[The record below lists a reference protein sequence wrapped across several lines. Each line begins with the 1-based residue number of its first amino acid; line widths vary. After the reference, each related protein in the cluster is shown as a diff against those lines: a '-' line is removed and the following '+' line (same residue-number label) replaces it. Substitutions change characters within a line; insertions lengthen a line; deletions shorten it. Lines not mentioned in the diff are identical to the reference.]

1 MKYFLHDSGSFED
14 EKVSML
20 FMEYGYEGLGLFY
33 TILEK
38 LAKQE
43 KPINT
48 RVLKMQLKVGKKL
61 EKCWAYMEDIDL
73 ISSNNGETSNK
84 RILKFSESID
94 EKRNKTA
101 KRVYQH
107 RENQKDTE
115 DVTRYNSVSNAP
127 NSTVHNNTIIDNKL
141 SIDPQRILED
151 KKEEKKKFTA
161 PSEENVKSFVQEK
174 FKTSEKAAAAF
185 ASKFWSHYENNDW
198 KVGKAKTKMKDWHL
212 AVNST
217 WVDTIDE
224 LKKKYPGSE
233 NTQVNGSPRR
243 YLNSPDIYEPA

>member
-1 MKYFLHDSGSFED
+1 MKYFLHDSGSFDD

-20 FMEYGYEGLGLFY
+20 FIEYGYEGLGLFY

-61 EKCWAYMEDIDL
+61 EKCWSYMEEIDL

-107 RENQKDTE
+107 RENQRDTE
-115 DVTRYNSVSNAP
+115 DVTRYNDVSNAP
-127 NSTVHNNTIIDNKL
+127 NSTVHNNTVIDNKL
-141 SIDPQRILED
+141 SISPTPILEEVKD
-151 KKEEKKKFTA
+151 QKKKFVA
-161 PSEENVKSFVQEK
+161 PTEEEVKLYIQEK
-174 FKTSEKAAAAF
+174 FKTSDKASEVF
-185 ASKFWSHYENNDW
+185 TMKFWSHYENNGW
-198 KVGKAKTKMKDWHL
+198 KVGKAKTTMKDWHL
-212 AVNST
+212 TISST
-217 WVDTIDE
+217 WLDTIEE
-224 LKKKYPGSE
+224 LKLKHPSLEDKKS
-233 NTQVNGSPRR
+233 NTADTPRR
-243 YLNSPDIYEPA
+243 HYLNASDL